1 MPGQQCDSLRLP
13 GTADGAHV
21 PCVLQPSGCS
31 IWAGSRAAL
40 ARVSV
45 ILRLPAEAAAAGT
58 LCLVALLQAEPL
70 GVSWRHGS
78 LNGSWGERL
87 LLPASLGA
95 PGTAA
100 ACGVRGAGSGAW

>member
-1 MPGQQCDSLRLP
+1 M
-13 GTADGAHV
+13 
-21 PCVLQPSGCS
+21 
-31 IWAGSRAAL
+31 
-40 ARVSV
+40 SV